1 VDRPTRRALFGDT
14 LSDELG
20 DSAWRPAVDVFETE
34 KAVVVQVELAG
45 VARDDLRITVD
56 AGVLRIRGVRG
67 PGRDDEVQR
76 LHQVEIERGPFE
88 RAVRIGIPF
97 EREGVRASLDEGF
110 LRVTLPKRLPQNRRI
125 PVEGA
130 PPADDA

>member
-1 VDRPTRRALFGDT
+1 VDRPTRRALFGDR
-14 LSDELG
+14 LSDELS

-56 AGVLRIRGVRG
+56 GEVLRIRGVRG
-67 PGRDDEVQR
+67 PGRDGEVQR

-88 RAVRIGIPF
+88 RD
-97 EREGVRASLDEGF
+97 GVRASLDDGF
-110 LRVTLPKRLPQNRRI
+110 LRVTLPKRLPQHRRI
-125 PVEGA
+125 PVEGT
-130 PPADDA
+130 PPPDDA